1 MKKLLLFFLLLL
13 IPFTVKA
20 VTGYDNGFSWDFED
34 GVLTIHP
41 NYQVL
46 LSTNSGA
53 NFRAYANEIKKIVI
67 DGPLDAINYQNFRD
81 LPELEEV
88 VLPEKMA
95 GQIDDYAFYNCPK
108 LKHIDIPVG
117 LARIGKN
124 AFGNTGITE
133 VEVSIFTSWIEDD
146 AFPPGT
152 VIKRPAEY
160 DDIIDAGT
168 AGNINSLN
176 AGNSSL
182 TSNEGYAYNN
192 TCYNKFYYLS
202 YYQDTAY
209 WKLYKDGTLVVWGT
223 NLKQG
228 YSNSRAPWGCY
239 KKQIKRYVYNEDKTG
254 TLTKQNQLNHDEK
267 LENAVYAIYSTKP
280 VEEIMSNRLK
290 NIYGNQFAD
299 CREDCKHSSYD
310 VEEVYLNR
318 GVEYVGDAFS
328 VYDSP
333 LKDRD
338 IYVSKYVKTIA
349 SQDFFRS
356 YGNDVKS
363 TTLHIEVSPEDYI
376 SHGYSYGVTGQM
388 SQTVFGLYNFDSI
401 LDSNGQFI
409 TYPNF
414 SSYLN
419 SSNYRGIIVN
429 DIDDYYVSIDDSL
442 APKEIEV
449 DGKTLYLY
457 ETYRTNAE
465 GQAKVSIAEPQ
476 VFEEYDY
483 YIKEIQPPEGFELD
497 PEIYKIDMSNKV
509 LDIVVSDY
517 RIGERVLAKEEE
529 TEIDE
534 ITQDNPLTAD
544 FIMILVTLFIL
555 SFVLIIYNYKKGRK
569 LI

>member
-1 MKKLLLFFLLLL
+1 MKKLLLFILLLL
-13 IPFTVKA
+13 IPFTAKA
-20 VTGYDNGFSWDFED
+20 ISGADDGFTWDYED
-34 GVLTIHP
+34 GTLIVHP
-41 NYQVL
+41 SSKALLYREDFNYK
-46 LSTNSGA
+46 
-53 NFRAYANEIKKIVI
+53 RYASEIKKIVI
-67 DGPLDAINYQNFRD
+67 DGQLDVINYKNFQN

-176 AGNSSL
+176 AGSSSL

-192 TCYNKFYYLS
+192 TCYNKFNYLS

-209 WKLYKDGTLVVWGT
+209 WKLYKDGTLVVWG
-223 NLKQG
+223 NKLKYG

-239 KKQIKRYVYNEDKTG
+239 KKQIKKYVYNPEKTG
-254 TLTKQNQLNHDEK
+254 TITKQNQLDHSEK
-267 LENAVYAIYSTKP
+267 LENAVYAIYTTKP
-280 VEEIMSNRLK
+280 VEEIMANRLK
-290 NIYGNQFAD
+290 TVDGHQIVD
-299 CREDCKHSSYD
+299 CREDCRLASFD
-310 VEEVYLNR
+310 LEEVYINR
-318 GVEYVGDAFS
+318 GVEYVGNSFY
-328 VYDSP
+328 VTTQP
-333 LKDRD
+333 IKDRD
-338 IYVSKYVKTIA
+338 IYVNKYVKNIA
-349 SQDFFRS
+349 SVDFFKS
-356 YGNDVKS
+356 DTYGDLKN
-363 TTLHIEVSPEDYI
+363 TTLHIEVSPDDYI
-376 SHGYSYGVTGQM
+376 NHDYLYGVTGKL
-388 SQTVFGLYNFDSI
+388 SFSTNTYIYDSI
-401 LDSNGQFI
+401 INSDGQFI
-409 TYPNF
+409 TTPDF
-414 SSYLN
+414 SN
-419 SSNYRGIIVN
+419 TIGGDKFKGTIVN
-429 DIDDYYVSIDDSL
+429 DIDKYYVSIDDNL

-555 SFVLIIYNYKKGRK
+555 SFLLIIYNYKKGRK